1 MKMAM
6 LISTSPLI
14 SPLHFLPNSDPP
26 YNLLQSQPSLSL
38 LHKCKNIQTLKQIHS
53 QIIKTGLHNTQFAL
67 SKLIEFCAVN
77 PSGDLSYALSIFESM
92 DNPNTLVW
100 NTVIRG
106 QSLSSSPM
114 GALDLYIRML
124 FSDVEPNS
132 YTFPFIFKCCAK
144 LGKTREGKQIHGH
157 VLKFGL
163 DSDAFVHTSLINMYA
178 QNGELD
184 CARKVFDKSHLRDPV
199 SFTALISGYASKG
212 YLDDARKLFDEIP
225 VKDVVSWNAMIAGY
239 VQSDQF
245 DKSIAFFQE
254 MLRAEVMPNEST
266 MLSVLSAC
274 AQSGNLELGKWVRSW
289 IEENSLGTK
298 LRLVNALIDMYAK
311 CGDLVKAWTLF
322 EGLRQKDLISWN
334 VMIGGYTH
342 GSYYKEALSLFRE
355 MLGLQVVPND
365 VTFLSVLPACA
376 HLGALDYGKWIHAYI
391 DRNFNHL
398 TNIALSTSL
407 INMYAKCGDIEAAK
421 QVFDRMKTK
430 SLASWNALISG
441 LAMHGDATHAL
452 DLFLRMVDEGFRPD
466 DITFVGVLS
475 ACTQA
480 GLVDH
485 GRKYFNSMIQDY
497 KISPKLHHYGC
508 MIDLLGRAGL
518 FDEAEAIMDTMPME
532 PDGAIWGSLLAAC
545 KLHKKVEM
553 AEKVA
558 NHLFELEPNNPGPYV
573 LLSNTYATASRWDDV
588 ARVRMRLNDLGMKK
602 VPGCTSIEIDSIVH
616 EFLVG
621 DKLHPQSKAIYEMV
635 NEVDKLLALNGH
647 VPDTSEVLYDMDEDW
662 KEGALSHHSERL
674 AIAYGLISTKPG
686 TMIRIVKNLRVCG
699 NCHSATKL
707 ISKIFNREI
716 IARDR
721 NRFHHFKDGQ
731 CSCQDQW

>member
-1 MKMAM
+1 MEK
-6 LISTSPLI
+6 
-14 SPLHFLPNSDPP
+14 
-26 YNLLQSQPSLSL
+26 
-38 LHKCKNIQTLKQIHS
+38 
-53 QIIKTGLHNTQFAL
+53 
-67 SKLIEFCAVN
+67 
-77 PSGDLSYALSIFESM
+77 
-92 DNPNTLVW
+92 PNTLIW

-106 QSLSSSPM
+106 QSLSSPM
-114 GALDLYIRML
+114 SALDFYIRML
-124 FSDVEPNS
+124 LFDVLPNS
-132 YTFPFIFKCCAK
+132 YTFPCILKSCAK
-144 LGKTREGKQIHGH
+144 SRNTHVGKQIHGH
-157 VLKFGL
+157 ILKLGL
-163 DSDAFVHTSLINMYA
+163 ELDAFVHTSLINMYA
-178 QNGELD
+178 QNGDLGY
-184 CARKVFDKSHLRDPV
+184 ARQVFDKSPLRDPV
-199 SFTALISGYASKG
+199 SYTALISGYASRG
-212 YLDDARKLFDEIP
+212 YLEDARKLFDEIP
-225 VKDVVSWNAMIAGY
+225 VKDVVSWNAMISGY
-239 VQSDQF
+239 VQSSQF
-245 DKSIAFFQE
+245 DKSITFFRE

-274 AQSGNLELGKWVRSW
+274 SQSGDLESGKWVRSL
-289 IEENSLGTK
+289 IEENGFRTK
-298 LRLVNALIDMYAK
+298 LRIVNALIDMYAK
-311 CGDLVKAWTLF
+311 CGDLATASSLF
-322 EGLRQKDLISWN
+322 KGLPQKDLISWN

-342 GSYYKEALSLFRE
+342 GSFYKEALSLFRE
-355 MLGLQVVPND
+355 MLELHVVPND

-376 HLGALDYGKWIHAYI
+376 NLGALDYGKWIHAYI

-398 TNIALSTSL
+398 TNTALFTSL

-421 QVFDRMKTK
+421 QVFDRMGMK
-430 SLASWNALISG
+430 SLPSWNALISG
-441 LAMHGDATHAL
+441 LAIHGDATHAF
-452 DLFLRMVDEGFRPD
+452 DLFSTMVDEGFKPD

-480 GLVDH
+480 GLVDL

-508 MIDLLGRAGL
+508 MIDLLGRSGL
-518 FDEAEAIMDTMPME
+518 FNEAEALIETMPME

-558 NHLFELEPNNPGPYV
+558 SHLFELEPTNPGPYV
-573 LLSNTYATASRWDDV
+573 LLSNIYAGASRWDDV
-588 ARVRMRLNDLGMKK
+588 AKIRTKLNDLGMKK
-602 VPGCTSIEIDSIVH
+602 VPGCTLIEIDSIVH

-621 DKLHPQSKAIYEMV
+621 DKLHPQSEAIYEMLD
-635 NEVDKLLALNGH
+635 EVDRLLALNGH

-686 TMIRIVKNLRVCG
+686 TTIRIVKNLRVCG

-721 NRFHHFKDGQ
+721 NLFHHFKDGK
-731 CSCQDQW
+731 CSCMDQW